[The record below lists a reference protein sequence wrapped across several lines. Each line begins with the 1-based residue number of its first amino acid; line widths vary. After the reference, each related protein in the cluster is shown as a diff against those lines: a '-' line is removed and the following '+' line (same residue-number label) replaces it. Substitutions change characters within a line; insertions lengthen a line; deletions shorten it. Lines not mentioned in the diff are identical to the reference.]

1 MALHVHQLSRYGR
14 GWVFMCGFLH
24 KNVYLITL
32 LYLIVCSIR
41 PIVFT
46 HCLLFELP
54 QYFPVFCSFVI
65 LPQKEV
71 FGVSVLFRKPSV
83 FPRHLFK
90 YYMIYTHFD
99 YQSVFYPIYQSTRC
113 WVAKGATID
122 FQGGP
127 GFSSEL
133 SRQGQN
139 IFFQSIMVFFLKY

>member
-71 FGVSVLFRKPSV
+71 FGVSVLFRKPSIQ
-83 FPRHLFK
+83 RASKCHQLFK
-90 YYMIYTHFD
+90 YNYYMIYTHFTINR
-99 YQSVFYPIYQSTRC
+99 VFYLNLSPSITR
-113 WVAKGATID
+113 
-122 FQGGP
+122 F
-127 GFSSEL
+127 
-133 SRQGQN
+133 
-139 IFFQSIMVFFLKY
+139 IMLGC